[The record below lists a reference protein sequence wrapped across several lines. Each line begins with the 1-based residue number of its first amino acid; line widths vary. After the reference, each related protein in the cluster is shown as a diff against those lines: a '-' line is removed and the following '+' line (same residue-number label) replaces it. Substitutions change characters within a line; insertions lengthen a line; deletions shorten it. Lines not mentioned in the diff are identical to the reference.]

1 MSKPTLTL
9 AYLNEDDR
17 AYGLAGMAISL
28 AALDAI
34 DRVAAISLDAEGP
47 MVSFAN
53 EFYFSGSPSIS
64 PKSTWNNLVHNFYI
78 TSAMAVSNL
87 MARSLV
93 RLGEEVPEALLDKV
107 HAEMRAEGEES
118 CSLEEDEVDRL
129 FIRTTTGMRR
139 IFGNRRLYPAIETF
153 ARTLSRRRNLS
164 GTEIYDELRELRLI

>member
-1 MSKPTLTL
+1 MSTPTLTL

-34 DRVAAISLDAEGP
+34 DRVARISLDADGP
-47 MVSFAN
+47 MVSFSN
-53 EFYFSGSPSIS
+53 EFYFSGSPSVS

-93 RLGEEVPEALLDKV
+93 RLGEEVPEKLLEAV
-107 HAEMRAEGEES
+107 HDEMRNEGIDT
-118 CSLEEDEVDRL
+118 CSLEDDEVDRL
-129 FIRTTTGMRR
+129 YIKTTTGMRR
-139 IFGNRRLYPAIETF
+139 IFANRRLHPAIESF
-153 ARTLSRRRNLS
+153 ARVLSRRRQLS

>member
-1 MSKPTLTL
+1 MSKTTLTL

-34 DRVAAISLDAEGP
+34 DRVAAISLDADGP

-53 EFYFSGSPSIS
+53 EFYFSGSPSVS
-64 PKSTWNNLVHNFYI
+64 PKSTWHNLVHNFYI

-93 RLGEEVPEALLDKV
+93 RLGEEVPNDLLEAV
-107 HAEMRAEGEES
+107 HNAMLNEGMET
-118 CSLEEDEVDRL
+118 CSLEDDEVDNL
-129 FIRTTTGMRR
+129 FTKTTIGMRR
-139 IFGNRRLYPAIETF
+139 IFANRRLHPAIDTF
-153 ARTLSRRRNLS
+153 ARTLSRRRNLT